1 MYMGLKIDLTQT
13 YICSVLC
20 IQLAVCLPYLSF
32 GTRENANRKMKDFD
46 NIRLY
51 ELSNELMHQE
61 QSLAKPV
68 SDLDES
74 YRPVDNSDQSNEND
88 IKLASG
94 HSNNDKT
101 VETNE
106 IISEKVI
113 GDQIERELAE
123 VRLIRIYD

>member
-20 IQLAVCLPYLSF
+20 MQLVACLPYLSF
-32 GTRENANRKMKDFD
+32 GTRENRKMKDFD

-51 ELSNELMHQE
+51 ELSDELIHPE

-68 SDLDES
+68 SDLDDN
-74 YRPVDNSDQSNEND
+74 YRSVDNSAQSNEKD
-88 IKLASG
+88 IKLASV

-123 VRLIRIYD
+123 VRLIRVCD